1 LDGTIWLVAILA
13 DVFAAPHEIVYAGV
27 AFGLL
32 ARLVECLAPKEDRA
46 LKLQLIIAIVIGGA
60 IGSVA
65 RYLVGIGSGKLF
77 GFFLPLGTPIINI
90 VGSFL
95 IGIFVESFALGFAA
109 GRKSVSNG
117 RNLWRLHNF
126 FRVLAGCVCLVA
138 TGRAVACRRLHGRF
152 GGFVCRGS
160 LRWPSPDPGRFLI

>member
-1 LDGTIWLVAILA
+1 MVGTIWLVAILA

-46 LKLQLIIAIVIGGA
+46 LNLQLIIAIAIGGA

-77 GFFLPLGTPIINI
+77 GF
-90 VGSFL
+90 SFPW
-95 IGIFVESFALGFAA
+95 G
-109 GRKSVSNG
+109 
-117 RNLWRLHNF
+117 
-126 FRVLAGCVCLVA
+126 
-138 TGRAVACRRLHGRF
+138 RRLSTSWGHF
-152 GGFVCRGS
+152 
-160 LRWPSPDPGRFLI
+160 